1 MTTAETGAAGERAAA
16 EYLRKAGY
24 RLLERNWRRGNY
36 ELDLVVTDGE
46 VLHIVEVKTRH
57 AGALTPPEAA
67 ATRRKFRA
75 LTRAAAAY
83 LRETGWTG
91 EVQFDV
97 AAVEVAADG
106 TMQVGWIGR
115 AWGYKW
121 EFCFYD
127 KICYLF

>member
-83 LRETGWTG
+83 LRETGRTG
-91 EVQFDV
+91 EGQFDV
-97 AAVEVAADG
+97 AAGGGGGGGARG
-106 TMQVGWIGR
+106 GGR
-115 AWGYKW
+115 GETGRGK
-121 EFCFYD
+121 ENGMFV
-127 KICYLF
+127 LRV

>member
-1 MTTAETGAAGERAAA
+1 MTTAETGHAGESAAA
-16 EYLRKAGY
+16 ECLRAKGY
-24 RLLERNWRRGNY
+24 SILAQNWRQGRD
-36 ELDLVVTDGE
+36 ELDLVATDGE
-46 VLHIVEVKTRH
+46 VLHIVEVKTRRS
-57 AGALTPPEAA
+57 GSLTPPEAA

-106 TMQVGWIGR
+106 TMQVEWIES
-115 AWGYKW
+115 AWEYNW
-121 EFCFYD
+121 
-127 KICYLF
+127 

>member
-1 MTTAETGAAGERAAA
+1 MYNNTVTSKEKGDRGEALAVADYEKR
-16 EYLRKAGY
+16 GY

-106 TMQVGWIGR
+106 TMQVEWIES
-115 AWGYKW
+115 AWEYNW
-121 EFCFYD
+121 
-127 KICYLF
+127 